1 MYLKES
7 AIVTG
12 LDKWLLRLFDPAN
25 LDSTCEALAEGH
37 QFEDS
42 QVAAAEAAHRQIAD
56 CDDRLAKYR
65 AALDAGADPAVV
77 AGWIAEV
84 RRDRQRAAALLKDA
98 TPAHQGGDQGAGA
111 RAGGHR
117 QRAPHN

>member
-37 QFEDS
+37 QLEDS
-42 QVAAAEAAHRQIAD
+42 QVAAAEAAHRQIA
-56 CDDRLAKYR
+56 A
-65 AALDAGADPAVV
+65 
-77 AGWIAEV
+77 
-84 RRDRQRAAALLKDA
+84 
-98 TPAHQGGDQGAGA
+98 
-111 RAGGHR
+111 
-117 QRAPHN
+117 